1 MWRPV
6 LVMNVWRDGVG
17 QEERVARGRDLLA
30 RQVVEN
36 PLSVDFGYTENGV
49 LLTDDEVLQRVAALS
64 PS

>member
-1 MWRPV
+1 M
-6 LVMNVWRDGVG
+6 G